1 MILMSLNIKFVL
13 LAIDG
18 TAQRNTSD
26 NYGSSDISTTPIAAL
41 SPYQNRYEERNSILK
56 YIYRYKNM

>member
-1 MILMSLNIKFVL
+1 MSLNTKFVL

-26 NYGSSDISTTPIAAL
+26 NYGSSDICTTPIAAL
-41 SPYQNRYEERNSILK
+41 SPYQNRYEDREFNIK
-56 YIYRYKNM
+56 IYL